1 MPGSAQLLLNRTDL
15 DSGND
20 GNGSG
25 TDETSGSGRVVN
37 IPEKADVGVTL
48 FLGEADATVAD
59 TTETLVVIVQ
69 VSPDGGSTWGVAGT
83 FRTITASELNA
94 SGSPIDES
102 VGDPT
107 FRRALK
113 VYVGE
118 ADSGQSGLVQM
129 RLAIT
134 ASDSNHWA
142 PFCDV
147 RDVGSVR
154 DAWLNNAISI

>member
-1 MPGSAQLLLNRTDL
+1 MPGSAQLLLNRDDL
-15 DSGND
+15 GSDND

-25 TDETSGSGRVVN
+25 TNEATGSGRVVD

-48 FLGEADATVAD
+48 FLSEADSTVAD
-59 TTETLVVIVQ
+59 DADTLAVVVE
-69 VSPDGGSTWGVAGT
+69 VSPDGGSTWGVAAT
-83 FRTITASELNA
+83 FRTITASELA
-94 SGSPIDES
+94 GSGIELDES

-107 FRRALK
+107 FRRAMK

-118 ADSGQSGLVQM
+118 ADAGQDGLVQM

-134 ASDSNHWA
+134 ASTTDHWA
-142 PFCDV
+142 IFSDV
-147 RDVGSVR
+147 RDPGSLR